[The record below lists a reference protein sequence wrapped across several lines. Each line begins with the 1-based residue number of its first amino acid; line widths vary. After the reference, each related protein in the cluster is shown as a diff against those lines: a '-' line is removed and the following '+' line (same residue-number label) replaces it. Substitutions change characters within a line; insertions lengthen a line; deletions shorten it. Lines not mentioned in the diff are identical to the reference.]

1 MSWDSESVSVPYPA
15 AIRCRHQNLKSFPFD
30 SLLVFLLYMKT
41 SQCHTVFLI
50 LVDVPSLQG
59 LPWWLSGKEST
70 CQCMRCRFDPWVG
83 KIPWR
88 REKPLPPGYPLQYP
102 CLWNPTDRGAWQ
114 ATVRGV
120 AESDTTERLNN
131 KAIAKEFCC
140 SFDVINVLIIFFL
153 ICILSSGDENS
164 CYSKS

>member
-1 MSWDSESVSVPYPA
+1 MFPNYILLLQNSHQFCSQKSSRWFIFVCLDYYWLSSYDRYFPSGSVVKNPPA
-15 AIRCRHQNLKSFPFD
+15 NAGD
-30 SLLVFLLYMKT
+30 
-41 SQCHTVFLI
+41 TVYLGSI
-50 LVDVPSLQG
+50 SGWGRSPGGGNGNSLQYSG
-59 LPWWLSGKEST
+59 LEN
-70 CQCMRCRFDPWVG
+70 
-83 KIPWR
+83 
-88 REKPLPPGYPLQYP
+88 PL
-102 CLWNPTDRGAWQ
+102 DRGAWQ